1 MVLGLELTHRQEI
14 TVVGSILRSFILTFF
29 ICSLSAFSFANISL
43 ADGLTA
49 VDILSRMKKVYANAQ
64 TYQDKGLVKVVI
76 CFPDRDHTVKKP
88 FTTAFI
94 RPSRFR
100 FEFKEIDPLLKTSKF
115 IAYQNGQD
123 IKAHWDLDE
132 GVSQITSIGEAL
144 AAAAGIS
151 GGSARTVPTMLL
163 PEESHF
169 RNAILFFSS
178 PKRAADEVI
187 EGIDCYRIE
196 EQNDYRDLTLWI
208 DKEEFLLRKM
218 YKEQDLE
225 NSRAETTTTY
235 KPILNGEVTEKMLEF
250 GSPK

>member
-1 MVLGLELTHRQEI
+1 
-14 TVVGSILRSFILTFF
+14 
-29 ICSLSAFSFANISL
+29 
-43 ADGLTA
+43 
-49 VDILSRMKKVYANAQ
+49 MKEVYANAH

-76 CFPDRDHTVKKP
+76 RFPERDHTVKKP
-88 FTTAFI
+88 FTTAFV

-100 FEFKEIDPLLKTSKF
+100 FEYTEIEPLVKTSKF

-187 EGIDCYRIE
+187 DGIDCYRIE
-196 EQNDYRDLTLWI
+196 DPNDYRDLTLWI
-208 DKEEFLLRKM
+208 DKEEFLLRKIFV
-218 YKEQDLE
+218 YQDLQD
-225 NSRAETTTTY
+225 SRAESTTTY
-235 KPILNGEVTEKMLEF
+235 MPILNGEITEKMLEF